1 MQKAFQNE
9 TFLCRV
15 FAVEGRT
22 CPGHKWCSN
31 VDKVVVVIQFEAVA
45 AIGVV
50 SAPEALLVKVI
61 SSLKFHDSHSVYRG
75 SAVCFKWRVQI
86 IIL

>member
-15 FAVEGRT
+15 FAVKGRT

-61 SSLKFHDSHSVYRG
+61 SSLKFFSPDYSRSNT
-75 SAVCFKWRVQI
+75 
-86 IIL
+86 L